1 MTELNARL
9 LDFLRRSPTA
19 LHVCANAAAML
30 TAADYVELNERDDWK
45 LTAGGKYFVR
55 RNGSALIA
63 FALPADMEKTHFQ
76 IFCAHGDSPALR
88 VKTAWKLED
97 KLYLRLNAETYGGGL
112 WGTWT
117 DRPLSVAG
125 RVAVRTANGVQMR
138 LVNIHR
144 DLLMLPILPIHF
156 NREANNG
163 VKIDP
168 QADLCPVRTMDTSL
182 TLEELLAEE
191 LGCAAG
197 DILSHELIVYCRSQG
212 ICWGAREEFLSSPR
226 LDDAACCFAGLQALL
241 QCGDAGS
248 SIRMLA
254 CMDNEERGSN
264 TRQGAVGTF
273 IVDTMERIAEGFG
286 WSRSRLMQAMA
297 GSYLLSADNAHAV
310 HPAHG
315 ELYDAHNRTAM
326 NGGVVL
332 KHAVAYSTNGESD
345 GILRALCKKHG
356 LPLQDFANRSNIRGG
371 STLANIAT
379 THLNIRMA
387 DIGLPQLAMH
397 SAFETMG
404 VKDLAD
410 MVELTRCFFA
420 ETLTE
425 PAEGVFVWE
434 A

>member
-1 MTELNARL
+1 MNELNTRM
-9 LDFLRRSPTA
+9 LDFIRRSPTA
-19 LHVCANAAAML
+19 MHLCANAAEL
-30 TAADYVELNERDDWK
+30 LSAAGYTELDERADWQ
-45 LTAGGKYFVR
+45 LAPGGCYFVR
-55 RNGSALIA
+55 RNASALIA
-63 FALPADMEKTHFQ
+63 FALPAACEKTHFQ
-76 IFCAHGDSPALR
+76 IFAAHGDSPALR

-112 WGTWT
+112 WGTWS

-125 RVAVRTANGVQMR
+125 RVGVRTAAGVQMR
-138 LVNIHR
+138 LVNLDR
-144 DLLMLPILPIHF
+144 DLLMLPNVPIHF

-168 QADLCPVRTMDTSL
+168 QADLCPVLTMDTSL
-182 TLEELLAEE
+182 TLEGLLAEE
-191 LGCAAG
+191 LGCAEE
-197 DILSHELIVYCRSQG
+197 DILSHELMVYCRSHG
-212 ICWGAREEFLSSPR
+212 FVWGAREEFLSSPR
-226 LDDAACCFAGLQALL
+226 LDDAACCFAGLEALL
-241 QCGDAGS
+241 QSGAAGG
-248 SIRMLA
+248 SIRVAA
-254 CMDNEERGSN
+254 CLDNEECGST

-273 IVDTMERIAEGFG
+273 LIDTLERIGEALG
-286 WSRSRLMQAMA
+286 WSRSRFLAAQA
-297 GSYLLSADNAHAV
+297 GSYMLSADNAHAV

-315 ELYDAHNRTAM
+315 ELYDAGNRTAM

-332 KHAVAYSTNGESD
+332 KHAVAYSTNGETD

-379 THLNIRMA
+379 THLNIRMS

-404 VKDLAD
+404 VKDLSD
-410 MVELTRCFFA
+410 MVEMGRYFFA

-425 PAEGVFVWE
+425 GAAGDFAWN

>member
-1 MTELNARL
+1 MNELNARL
-9 LDFLRRSPTA
+9 LDFIRRSPTA
-19 LHVCANAAAML
+19 LHVSANAAAEL
-30 TAADYVELNERDDWK
+30 AAAGYTELNECADWQ
-45 LTAGGKYFVR
+45 LCPGGRYFVR
-55 RNGSALIA
+55 RNSSALIA
-63 FALPADMEKTHFQ
+63 FALPADCARTHFQ
-76 IFCAHGDSPALR
+76 IFAAHTDSPALR

-112 WGTWT
+112 WGTWS

-125 RVAVRTANGVQMR
+125 RVGVRTENGVRMQ
-138 LVNIHR
+138 LVNIDR
-144 DLLMLPILPIHF
+144 DLLMLPSVPIHF

-168 QADLCPVRTMDTSL
+168 QADLCPVLTMDTSL
-182 TLEELLAEE
+182 TLEQLLAEE
-191 LGCAAG
+191 LGCAAE
-197 DILSHELIVYCRSQG
+197 DILSHELMVYCRSQG
-212 ICWGAREEFLSSPR
+212 FCWGAREEFLSCPR
-226 LDDAACCFAGLQALL
+226 LDDAACCFAGLAALL
-241 QCGDAGS
+241 ESGDAGR

-254 CMDNEERGSN
+254 CMDNEECGST

-273 IVDTMERIAEGFG
+273 LIDTLERIGEALG
-286 WSRSRLMQAMA
+286 WSRSRLLAAQA
-297 GSYLLSADNAHAV
+297 GSYMLSADNAHAV

-315 ELYDAHNRTAM
+315 ELYDAANRTAM

-332 KHAVAYSTNGESD
+332 KHAVAYSTSGESD

-397 SAFETMG
+397 ASFETMG
-404 VKDLAD
+404 AKDLSD
-410 MVELTRCFFA
+410 MVELARHYFG
-420 ETLTE
+420 ETLTVA
-425 PAEGVFVWE
+425 AEGDYRWE

>member
-1 MTELNARL
+1 MNELNARL
-9 LDFLRRSPTA
+9 LDFIRRSPTA
-19 LHVCANAAAML
+19 LHVSANAAAEL
-30 TAADYVELNERDDWK
+30 AAAGYTELDECADWQ
-45 LTAGGKYFVR
+45 LCPGGRYFVR
-55 RNGSALIA
+55 RNSSALIA
-63 FALPADMEKTHFQ
+63 FALPADCTRTHFQ
-76 IFCAHGDSPALR
+76 IFAAHTDSPALR

-112 WGTWT
+112 WGTWS

-125 RVAVRTANGVQMR
+125 RVGVRTENGVRMQ
-138 LVNIHR
+138 LVNIDR
-144 DLLMLPILPIHF
+144 DLLMLPSVPIHF

-168 QADLCPVRTMDTSL
+168 QADLCPVLTMDTSL
-182 TLEELLAEE
+182 TLEQLLAEE
-191 LGCAAG
+191 IGCAAE
-197 DILSHELIVYCRSQG
+197 DILSHELMVYCRSQG
-212 ICWGAREEFLSSPR
+212 FCWGAREEFLSCPR
-226 LDDAACCFAGLQALL
+226 LDDAACCFAGLAALL
-241 QCGDAGS
+241 ESGDKGR

-254 CMDNEERGSN
+254 CMDNEECGST

-273 IVDTMERIAEGFG
+273 LIDTLERIGEALG
-286 WSRSRLMQAMA
+286 WSRSRLLAAQA
-297 GSYLLSADNAHAV
+297 GSYMLSADNAHAV

-315 ELYDAHNRTAM
+315 ELYDAANRTAM

-332 KHAVAYSTNGESD
+332 KHAVAYSTSGESD

-397 SAFETMG
+397 ASFETMG
-404 VKDLAD
+404 AKDLSD
-410 MVELTRCFFA
+410 MVELARHYFG
-420 ETLTE
+420 ETLTVA
-425 PAEGVFVWE
+425 AEGDYRWE